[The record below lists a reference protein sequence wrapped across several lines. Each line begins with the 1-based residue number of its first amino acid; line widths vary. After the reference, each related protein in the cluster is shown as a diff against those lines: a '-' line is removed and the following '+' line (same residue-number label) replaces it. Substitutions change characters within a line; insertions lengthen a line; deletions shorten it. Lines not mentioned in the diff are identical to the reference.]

1 MHTSV
6 VFFLGNSNNLV
17 SYPEIK
23 NGVHILGNINISIV
37 TASEESVIPQLQILN
52 SCSVI
57 VFPSL
62 NPDHEEIKVDGDEN
76 LSTTLDIKT
85 NINKDGVEMIGPDSV
100 TNYLDVLNALVYSNK
115 KPAYYLNR
123 VFKVTCS
130 QMNSQFKSAE
140 FTLTLTVLHPK
151 QIPISGPKT
160 STIGSLLGASG
171 GPLQT
176 NGGDGIQYTGNYNIF
191 FNVIYFYIFFNFI
204 FHP

>member
-1 MHTSV
+1 M
-6 VFFLGNSNNLV
+6 V

-23 NGVHILGNINISIV
+23 SGVHILGNINITIV
-37 TASEESVIPQLQILN
+37 TASGEPVSPQLQILDT
-52 SCSVI
+52 CSVI

-62 NPDHEEIKVDGDEN
+62 NPDHEEIQVDGDEN

-85 NINKDGVEMIGPDSV
+85 NINKDGVEMIGPDSIG
-100 TNYLDVLNALVYSNK
+100 NYLDVLNALVYSNK

-151 QIPISGPKT
+151 QVPVNNGLKT
-160 STIGSLLGASG
+160 TTAPSSFAVNG
-171 GPLQT
+171 GVLQT
-176 NGGDGIQYTGNYNIF
+176 NAADGIQYTGKETYI
-191 FNVIYFYIFFNFI
+191 NVLMLIKQNVEVIG
-204 FHP
+204 